1 MGEGGGGGA
10 ISYDGEKAWSSIN
23 HSILSALDGPL
34 CPVFLTN
41 LEGKVGKVGKGGKV
55 GKVGKVGRVGKV
67 GKVGKE
73 GKEGRLRE

>member
-1 MGEGGGGGA
+1 MKDSGRF
-10 ISYDGEKAWSSIN
+10 
-23 HSILSALDGPL
+23 SALRLFGRLFHRSTVRTVKEFFLTSVL

-41 LEGKVGKVGKGGKV
+41 LEGKV

-73 GKEGRLRE
+73 GRLRE

>member
-1 MGEGGGGGA
+1 MQEAFTAGL
-10 ISYDGEKAWSSIN
+10 KARFG
-23 HSILSALDGPL
+23 LGTRFAPVQ

-41 LEGKVGKVGKGGKV
+41 LEGKV

-73 GKEGRLRE
+73 GRLRE

>member
-1 MGEGGGGGA
+1 VHLSFICCSEV
-10 ISYDGEKAWSSIN
+10 KA
-23 HSILSALDGPL
+23 LL

-41 LEGKVGKVGKGGKV
+41 LE